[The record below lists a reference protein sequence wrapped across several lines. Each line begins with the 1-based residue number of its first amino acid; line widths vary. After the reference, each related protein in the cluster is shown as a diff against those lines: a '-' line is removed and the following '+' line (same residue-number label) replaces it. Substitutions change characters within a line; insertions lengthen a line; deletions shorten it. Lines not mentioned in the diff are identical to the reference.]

1 METVKTLVKDGG
13 NNEKDKN
20 VAAKAYNNYCSIQEL
35 SVDDA
40 KFCYDTE
47 NIRNEILRLFELG
60 ADSIR
65 ICKRVAKLNPDF
77 CYSSSKTKEALED
90 SKDNKLKRGIIYI

>member
-1 METVKTLVKDGG
+1 METIKILMKDSGK
-13 NNEKDKN
+13 NEKDKN
-20 VAAKAYNNYCSIQEL
+20 VVAKEFKNYCSIEEL

-77 CYSSSKTKEALED
+77 CYSSSKTREALEE